1 MVFAGSA
8 CPGLPPPAADLHRVG
23 LPGVSGDRLGVPCLA
38 NCGVF
43 NQATAATSSAMSRV
57 RDGSTF
63 TPGLIVV
70 ASVTVRR

>member
-8 CPGLPPPAADLHRVG
+8 CPGLPPPTADFHRFR
-23 LPGVSGDRLGVPCLA
+23 LPGVSGNWLGVLA
-38 NCGVF
+38 SPILESLA
-43 NQATAATSSAMSRV
+43 QATAATSSAMSRV